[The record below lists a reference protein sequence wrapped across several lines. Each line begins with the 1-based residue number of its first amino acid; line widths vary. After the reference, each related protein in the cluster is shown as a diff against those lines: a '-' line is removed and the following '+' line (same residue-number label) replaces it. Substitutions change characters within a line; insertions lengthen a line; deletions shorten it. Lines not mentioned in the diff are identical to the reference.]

1 MLKSGKGAG
10 EERERSERG
19 AREEREK
26 REREREKE
34 RRREEMMRAGLDRT
48 DPSTLF
54 DHSKTY
60 FFIVYISL
68 LRLLSC
74 TPFSHAVSVYSRGVY
89 SSTHTHSLGALL
101 AAVGCERRTL

>member
-1 MLKSGKGAG
+1 MGKG
-10 EERERSERG
+10 RERSERG

-60 FFIVYISL
+60 FFIVYIFSPTPSL
-68 LRLLSC
+68 VHALLSC
-74 TPFSHAVSVYSRGVY
+74 SVSVLSRSILEYTHTLSRRAVSCCW
-89 SSTHTHSLGALL
+89 L
-101 AAVGCERRTL
+101 